1 MESQELTLLL
11 GKLVSLPKETEWVEF
26 KHNFHSEEEIGQ
38 RLSALSNSAA
48 LLNKP
53 FSYLVFGVEDGSHAV
68 IGTTFK
74 AKQHKKGNEELE
86 MWLLNRLN
94 PRIDIECFE
103 FDADGKHI
111 SLYRIPAATDR
122 PVTFLNTAYVR
133 VGSLTKPLMGYPDK
147 EAKLWRIN
155 RSKSLDRTVVKEC
168 GNSSDVIKLLSVE
181 TYFDRL
187 KIPMPQTADGI
198 MERFI
203 SERFVISSLT
213 GYGITELGAILL
225 AKDLR
230 DFDNLYR
237 KAVRVIVYNGKSK
250 VDTVREQCFEQG
262 YAVCFPMMI
271 DWVNGQLPANEE
283 IGKALRED
291 VRMYPEI
298 AIREICA
305 NMIIH
310 QDFNV
315 LGFPMIEIYSDR
327 VEISS
332 PGQPLIST
340 DRFIDEYQS
349 RNEELADIMRRM
361 GFCEEKGSGMDK
373 ALTAIEKYQL
383 PPIKYR
389 VSDIRTTIIL
399 SAFKKWSDTS
409 KEERVM
415 ACYQHACLKYL
426 SNEMLTN
433 KSLRERLGVD
443 EKNYPL
449 ISVVIKE
456 AIAQGLIKV
465 GTPEGT
471 NRRDIAYIPHWG

>member
-1 MESQELTLLL
+1 MESQELILLL
-11 GKLVSLPKETEWVEF
+11 DKLVSLPKETEWVEF

-53 FSYLVFGVEDGSHAV
+53 FGYLVFGVEDGSHAV

-111 SLYRIPAATDR
+111 SMYRIPAATDR

-147 EAKLWRIN
+147 EARLWRIN
-155 RSKSLDRTVVKEC
+155 RSKTLDKAVVKEF

-426 SNEMLTN
+426 ANEMLTN

-449 ISVVIKE
+449 VSVVIKE
-456 AIAQGLIKV
+456 AMAQGLIKV